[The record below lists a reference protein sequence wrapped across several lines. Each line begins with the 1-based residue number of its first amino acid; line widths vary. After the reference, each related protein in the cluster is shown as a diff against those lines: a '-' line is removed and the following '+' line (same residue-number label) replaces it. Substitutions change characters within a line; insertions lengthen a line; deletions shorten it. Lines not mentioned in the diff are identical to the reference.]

1 MRLIRDEIRESLG
14 VQTFSGRGEE
24 RSPVQELRG
33 AVKGEGTS
41 GQMLTLALSSELE
54 SGDAPS
60 PCDGSAKPG

>member
-1 MRLIRDEIRESLG
+1 MAG
-14 VQTFSGRGEE
+14 GEE

-41 GQMLTLALSSELE
+41 RQMLTLALSSELE

-60 PCDGSAKPG
+60 PCDGSCDGSAKPG